1 MFFRHLRSIDMFYLC
16 TVLIKRRINPHVNII
31 FPYFT
36 TVYIHVSFI
45 FYQIPKCI
53 THSIEKYRFVVNY
66 WGRSHGVKPMFWIIA
81 FFSSWQSDCAEC
93 STLNW
98 LELSSNWIGSD
109 SIAEWALRF
118 PTLFSQI
125 FVNIGRD
132 SILNDIRNSPFSAVL
147 HHSLSP
153 LVLSIPL
160 FRFSPRFFYC
170 SLLDV
175 VVSYSPQKGMF
186 YLCSCAIT
194 EEARV

>member
-1 MFFRHLRSIDMFYLC
+1 MFFRHLRSINMFYLC
-16 TVLIKRRINPHVNII
+16 TDLIKHGINPHVNLI

-36 TVYIHVSFI
+36 TVYIHVSFM
-45 FYQIPKCI
+45 FHQIPECHPQNREILFCRELLRQISRCETKVLNDCI
-53 THSIEKYRFVVNY
+53 
-66 WGRSHGVKPMFWIIA
+66 
-81 FFSSWQSDCAEC
+81 FSSWQSDCVEC
-93 STLNW
+93 SILNW

-160 FRFSPRFFYC
+160 FRFIPGFFYC

-175 VVSYSPQKGMF
+175 VVSCSPQKGMF